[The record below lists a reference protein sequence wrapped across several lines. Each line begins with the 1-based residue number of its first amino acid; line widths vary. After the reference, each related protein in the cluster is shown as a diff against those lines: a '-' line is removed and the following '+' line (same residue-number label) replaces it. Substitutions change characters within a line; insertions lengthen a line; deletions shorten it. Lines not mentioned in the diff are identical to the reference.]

1 MLPDFSQSNKQK
13 EIQNFL
19 LRNINNNN
27 DINNEKTKCLK
38 TRVGIFWKGIFRGDF
53 PGGNLMGGSF
63 SGVNF
68 PGGTFL
74 IP

>member
-1 MLPDFSQSNKQK
+1 MFKN
-13 EIQNFL
+13 
-19 LRNINNNN
+19 
-27 DINNEKTKCLK
+27 TG
-38 TRVGIFWKGIFRGDF
+38 GIFWMGIFRGDF